1 MGFVRRSSLLALLA
15 ASCLALS
22 AACGD
27 DASSSTGAGGAGSTS
42 VATTGAGAGKPEPV
56 MFEVVPGSPLA
67 GPDADVIATATFDG
81 YATAAAASDALVAAG
96 TTLGVI
102 ELGAMGATPLPLVGN
117 EPNLPAEVGLVRA
130 MVPFEGGA
138 LVASDTGLYVA
149 KDGIVT
155 RSAGHAELDPLG
167 LRAITARH
175 VDDDG
180 DGAPDTTLALATDD
194 GLYLWTPG
202 SLERWSVEGEEGAPS
217 AAFATKTAIY
227 VAWGERLY
235 AIDRAEK
242 TGTPVEHPL
251 GAVRAI
257 ACSTL
262 ACGEGAVVYFAT
274 SRGLVERSD
283 DGKHTLYTL
292 ANDGE
297 SEIAVEGFAF
307 DGERQRLFAVT
318 ASEVVRAR
326 TAGVPVH
333 VAPRTPSTFPA
344 RLTTDKLGDLW
355 VLSGSEATKLATGTP
370 LSFATDV
377 QPIMAAYCSTCHGE
391 GKKGAP
397 KLELESYEVMKDFVG
412 TALTRIQDGSMP
424 PSGYPALPP
433 EPLQILLDWSESK
446 AP

>member
-1 MGFVRRSSLLALLA
+1 MVAFRLRSSLGLLA
-15 ASCLALS
+15 GLVVGASS
-22 AACGD
+22 CGD
-27 DASSSTGAGGAGSTS
+27 DGASSSGAGGAGSTS
-42 VATTGAGAGKPEPV
+42 AATTGAGAGKPEPV
-56 MFEVVPGSPLA
+56 TFEVVPGAPVA
-67 GPDADVIATATFDG
+67 GPDAETIATASFEG
-81 YATAAAASDALVAAG
+81 YATTAAATDALVAAG

-117 EPNLPAEVGLVRA
+117 EPDLPAEVGLVRA
-130 MVPFEGGA
+130 MVPFDSGV

-167 LRAITARH
+167 LRAIAARH

-194 GLYLWTPG
+194 GLYLWTP
-202 SLERWSVEGEEGAPS
+202 STLERWSVEGEEGAPS
-217 AAFATKTAIY
+217 AAFATKTTIH
-227 VAWGERLY
+227 VAWGERVYEL
-235 AIDRAEK
+235 DRAEK
-242 TGTPVEHPL
+242 TGKPVEHPL

-292 ANDGE
+292 AEEGE
-297 SEIAVEGFAF
+297 SEVAVEGFAF
-307 DGERQRLFAVT
+307 DGQRQRLFAVT

-355 VLSGSEATKLATGTP
+355 VLSESEATKLATGTP

-377 QPIMAAYCSTCHGE
+377 QPIMAAYCAACHGE

-397 KLELESYEVMKDFVG
+397 KLELESYAFMKDFVG
-412 TALTRIQDGSMP
+412 TAIGRIQDGSMP